1 MLTHSHARALDIA
14 KDKMLDIAKVH
25 TLSETILLMFTCPVL
40 TFFCFHFFRS
50 VCCVMHL
57 RVCLRVCLRVMYVF
71 FPCALPFQLAV
82 VRVCCR
88 MFVVVVLVLRLSF
101 ITLPSHLSPLFIVT
115 GETKT

>member
-25 TLSETILLMFTCPVL
+25 MKRYSFCVYLSCP
-40 TFFCFHFFRS
+40 HFFLLPLFPFLCVCLCDVFACVVCVS
-50 VCCVMHL
+50 VCCM
-57 RVCLRVCLRVMYVF
+57 
-71 FPCALPFQLAV
+71 FPPPCSLLFQLAV

-101 ITLPSHLSPLFIVT
+101 ITLPSHLLLFSS
-115 GETKT
+115 